1 MNVLRRLAQRLTALP
16 PPMVAGLLAV
26 VAALLAMRLLGLTW
40 LLAVNVP
47 FSDQWALLT
56 RLYNG
61 FQWSDAAAAFI
72 WQHGPHRQGLN
83 FSLVL
88 PAYHF
93 SDWNVR
99 WDSLWTACVQLVAGL
114 LALRLRRRLLPAPW
128 SVWDAVLL
136 LAFWGVGTFET
147 VLVAPNASHSVFPLL
162 LLMGLLNVWLAAPG
176 FLNHLALVALVVS
189 LGFTGFGLTALPALM
204 LVALIDVWR
213 GSGTQCQRAMVV
225 LAAGVLTLLAFL
237 HRYQFVVA
245 ADGFQVLRPDPT
257 DYLRFMAA
265 MLSHFLLML
274 QRSSPWV
281 LYPAGALLLAAWV
294 GACLW
299 GVRRLSRPARVPD
312 SDRALWQV
320 CVVLAGCSLVFAL
333 LTAYGRAQLGVGSAM
348 ASRYTALLLPGLL
361 AVYLLL
367 FRHRERWSVL
377 LLAMVVLFAAR
388 LLPETREAWLLGRY
402 YAGMKLCW
410 LEQHQATGSVAQA
423 DARLQALDVRGQFQ
437 PGWLGRQAQW
447 DLMARERLGPLSP
460 SAAAEPLL
468 QVYPQP
474 CELLR

>member
-1 MNVLRRLAQRLTALP
+1 MTVLRRVAQRLSALP
-16 PPMVAGLLAV
+16 PPIVTGLLALTAGLLAV
-26 VAALLAMRLLGLTW
+26 RLLGLSW

-61 FQWSDAAAAFI
+61 FQWSDAAVAFI

-99 WDSLWTACVQLVAGL
+99 WDSLWTAGVQLAAGL

-128 SVWDAVLL
+128 SLWDAVLL
-136 LAFWGVGTFET
+136 LAFWGVCTFET
-147 VLVAPNASHSVFPLL
+147 VIVAPNASHSIFPLM
-162 LLMGLLNVWLAAPG
+162 LLMLLLNVWVAAPG
-176 FLNHLALVALVVS
+176 FPNHIAVTALVVC

-204 LVALIDVWR
+204 LVALIDVWCGNGAPRRR
-213 GSGTQCQRAMVV
+213 GMVV
-225 LAAGVLTLLAFL
+225 LAAGAITLLAFL
-237 HRYQFVVA
+237 HRYQFVVS
-245 ADGFQVLRPDPT
+245 ADGFEVLRPDPT

-265 MLSHFLLML
+265 MLSHFLLVL
-274 QRSSPWV
+274 QRPSPWV
-281 LYPAGALLLAAWV
+281 LYPAGALLLATWV
-294 GACLW
+294 GAWVW
-299 GVRRLSRPARVPD
+299 GVRRLVRPAAGPEGERP
-312 SDRALWQV
+312 LWQV
-320 CVVLAGCSLVFAL
+320 CVVLTGCSLVFAL
-333 LTAYGRAQLGVGSAM
+333 LTAYGRAQLGVGAAM

-367 FRHRERWSVL
+367 FRHRDRLAPL
-377 LLAMVVLFAAR
+377 LLAMLLLFTVRVV
-388 LLPETREAWLLGRY
+388 PETREAYLLGRY

-410 LEQHQATGSVAQA
+410 LEQYRDGGGVAAA
-423 DARLQALDVRGQFQ
+423 DARVQALDARAQFQ

-447 DLMARERLGPLSP
+447 DLMEQQRLGPLAPAAP
-460 SAAAEPLL
+460 SEPLL
-468 QVYPQP
+468 RIYPQP

>member
-1 MNVLRRLAQRLTALP
+1 MNALQRLARSLAALP
-16 PPMVAGLLAV
+16 PPVVAGLLLV
-26 VAALLAMRLLGLTW
+26 LAALLVLRLLGMTW

-61 FQWSDAAAAFI
+61 FQWSDAAVAFI

-99 WDSLWTACVQLVAGL
+99 WDSLWTASVQLVAGL
-114 LALRLRRRLLPAPW
+114 LALRLRRRLLPVPW

-136 LAFWGVGTFET
+136 LAFWGVCTFET
-147 VLVAPNASHSVFPLL
+147 VVVAPNASHSIFPLL
-162 LLMGLLNVWLAAPG
+162 LLLGLLNVWLATPG
-176 FLNHLALVALVVS
+176 LLNRLALIALVAS

-213 GSGTQCQRAMVV
+213 GTGAQRQRAMVV
-225 LAAGVLTLLAFL
+225 LGAVVLTLLAFL
-237 HRYQFVVA
+237 HQYQFVVS
-245 ADGFQVLRPDPT
+245 ADGFQVIRPDPT
-257 DYLRFMAA
+257 DYLRFMSA

-299 GVRRLSRPARVPD
+299 GVRRLSRPAGIPD
-312 SDRALWQV
+312 REHALWQV
-320 CVVLAGCSLVFAL
+320 CVVLMGCSLMFVL
-333 LTAYGRAQLGVGSAM
+333 LTAYGRAQLGVGAAM
-348 ASRYTALLLPGLL
+348 ASRYTALLLPGML

-367 FRHRERWSVL
+367 FRHRERWAVL
-377 LLAMVVLFAAR
+377 LLALLLLFVAR
-388 LLPETREAWLLGRY
+388 ALPETREAWLLGRY

-410 LEQHQATGSVAQA
+410 LEQQRITGSVASA
-423 DARLQALDVRGQFQ
+423 DAHLQALDTRAQFQ

-447 DLMARERLGPLSP
+447 DLMARERLGPLASQA
-460 SAAAEPLL
+460 SASPLL
-468 QVYPQP
+468 RWYPQP

>member
-1 MNVLRRLAQRLTALP
+1 MNAAQRLARWLAALP
-16 PPMVAGLLAV
+16 PTVVACVLLALAV
-26 VAALLAMRLLGLTW
+26 LLALRLLGMTW

-61 FQWSDAAAAFI
+61 FQWSDAAVAFI
-72 WQHGPHRQGLN
+72 WQHGPHRQGVS

-88 PAYHF
+88 PVYHF

-128 SVWDAVLL
+128 SLWDALLL
-136 LAFWGVGTFET
+136 LAFWGVCTFET
-147 VLVAPNASHSVFPLL
+147 VVVAPNASHSIFPLL
-162 LLMGLLNVWLAAPG
+162 LLMLLLNVWLAVPG
-176 FLNHLALVALVVS
+176 LMNHLALVALVMC

-213 GSGTQCQRAMVV
+213 GTGAQRLRAMVV
-225 LAAGVLTLLAFL
+225 LAAGLLTLLAFL
-237 HRYQFVVA
+237 HRYQFVVS

-257 DYLRFMAA
+257 DYLRFTAA
-265 MLSHFLLML
+265 MLSHFLLIL
-274 QRSSPWV
+274 QRTSPWV
-281 LYPAGALLLAAWV
+281 LYPAGALLLAVWV

-299 GVRRLSRPARVPD
+299 GVRRLSRPAGDPD
-312 SDRALWQV
+312 GERALWQV
-320 CVVLAGCSLVFAL
+320 CVVLVGCSLGFAL
-333 LTAYGRAQLGVGSAM
+333 LTAYGRAQLGVGAAM

-367 FRHRERWSVL
+367 FRYRERWALL
-377 LLAMVVLFAAR
+377 LLALLLLFGAR
-388 LLPETREAWLLGRY
+388 VLPETREAWLLGRY

-410 LEQHQATGSVAQA
+410 LEQHQDTGSVAAA
-423 DARLQALDVRGQFQ
+423 DAQVLVLDARGQFQ

-447 DLMARERLGPLSP
+447 DLMARERLGPLAP
-460 SAAAEPLL
+460 QASASPLL
-468 QVYPQP
+468 RWYPQP

>member
-1 MNVLRRLAQRLTALP
+1 MNALRRLAQWLTALP

-26 VAALLAMRLLGLTW
+26 VAALLAARLLGLTW

-61 FQWSDAAAAFI
+61 FQWSDAAIAFI

-128 SVWDAVLL
+128 SLWDAVLL
-136 LAFWGVGTFET
+136 LAFWGVCTFET
-147 VLVAPNASHSVFPLL
+147 LVVAPNASHSIFPLL
-162 LLMGLLNVWLAAPG
+162 LLMLLLNVWLAAPG
-176 FLNHLALVALVVS
+176 LLNHLALIALVVC

-213 GSGTQCQRAMVV
+213 GAGAQRQRAMVV

-237 HRYQFVVA
+237 HRYQFVVS

-274 QRSSPWV
+274 QRPSPWV

-294 GACLW
+294 GAWLW
-299 GVRRLSRPARVPD
+299 GVRSLSRPAADRD
-312 SDRALWQV
+312 GGRALWQV
-320 CVVLAGCSLVFAL
+320 CVVLIGCSLVFAL
-333 LTAYGRAQLGVGSAM
+333 LTAYGRAQLGVGAAM

-361 AVYLLL
+361 AVHLLL
-367 FRHRERWSVL
+367 FRHRDRLGPLLLVL
-377 LLAMVVLFAAR
+377 LLLFTVR
-388 LLPETREAWLLGRY
+388 VLPETREAYLLGRY

-410 LEQHQATGSVAQA
+410 LEQYRAGGGVAAA
-423 DARLQALDVRGQFQ
+423 DARLRALDARAQFQ
-437 PGWLGRQAQW
+437 PGWLGGAAQW
-447 DLMARERLGPLSP
+447 DLMERQRLGPLAPGAP
-460 SAAAEPLL
+460 SEPLL
-468 QVYPQP
+468 RLYPQP

>member
-1 MNVLRRLAQRLTALP
+1 MNAVQRLARWLAALP
-16 PPMVAGLLAV
+16 PTVVGRVLLVLAVLLA
-26 VAALLAMRLLGLTW
+26 LRLLGLTW

-61 FQWSDAAAAFI
+61 FQWSDAAIAFI
-72 WQHGPHRQGLN
+72 WQHGPHRQGLS

-99 WDSLWTACVQLVAGL
+99 LDSLWTAAVQLLAGA

-128 SVWDAVLL
+128 SIWDVVLL
-136 LAFWGVGTFET
+136 LAFWGVCTFET
-147 VLVAPNASHSVFPLL
+147 VVVAPNASHSIFPLL
-162 LLMGLLNVWLAAPG
+162 LLMLLLNVWLAAPSL
-176 FLNHLALVALVVS
+176 LNQWALIALVVS

-204 LVALIDVWR
+204 MVALLDAWR
-213 GSGTQCQRAMVV
+213 GTGTQRQRSVVV

-274 QRSSPWV
+274 QRSSPWI
-281 LYPAGALLLAAWV
+281 LYPVGAVLLTIWV
-294 GACLW
+294 GMCLW
-299 GVRRLSRPARVPD
+299 GVRRLIRPAGDPD
-312 SDRALWQV
+312 GERALWQV
-320 CVVLAGCSLVFAL
+320 CVVLTGCSLVFAL

-348 ASRYTALLLPGLL
+348 ASRYTALLMPGLL
-361 AVYLLL
+361 ALYLLL
-367 FRHRERWSVL
+367 FRHRERWAVL
-377 LLAMVVLFAAR
+377 LLALLLLFAAR
-388 LLPETREAWLLGRY
+388 VLPETREAWLLGRY

-410 LEQHQATGSVAQA
+410 IELHQATGSVAAA
-423 DARLQALDVRGQFQ
+423 DDRLQALATRAQFQ

-460 SAAAEPLL
+460 SAPAEPLL

>member
-1 MNVLRRLAQRLTALP
+1 MNALQRLAHRLTALP
-16 PPMVAGLLAV
+16 SPVVNSFLWVLGVLLAV
-26 VAALLAMRLLGLTW
+26 RLLGLTW

-61 FQWSDAAAAFI
+61 FQWSDVAVAFI

-99 WDSLWTACVQLVAGL
+99 WDSLWTACVQLLAGA

-136 LAFWGVGTFET
+136 LAFWGVATFET
-147 VLVAPNASHSVFPLL
+147 VIVAPNASHSIFPLFLL
-162 LLMGLLNVWLAAPG
+162 LLLLNVWLAPPG
-176 FLNHLALVALVVS
+176 AAQITGLVVLVVC

-204 LVALIDVWR
+204 LVALIEAWR
-213 GSGTQCQRAMVV
+213 GSGASRRPAFGV
-225 LAAGVLTLLAFL
+225 LAAGVSTLLLFL
-237 HRYQFVVA
+237 YRYQFVVS

-257 DYLRFMAA
+257 DYLRFVAA
-265 MLSHFLLML
+265 MLSHFLLMV
-274 QRSSPWV
+274 QRASPWF
-281 LYPAGALLLAAWV
+281 LYPAGALLLAGWL
-294 GACLW
+294 GAFFW
-299 GVRRLSRPARVPD
+299 GVRALSRSGPTT
-312 SDRALWQV
+312 SDQRSLWQV
-320 CVVLAGCSLVFAL
+320 CVVLAGCSLAFAV

-348 ASRYTALLLPGLL
+348 ASRYTALLLPGVL

-367 FRHRERWSVL
+367 FQHRDRWGPL
-377 LLAMVVLFAAR
+377 LLALLLLFAVR
-388 LLPETREAWLLGRY
+388 VVPETREAFLLGRY

-410 LEQHQATGSVAQA
+410 LEQYRVGGGVAAA
-423 DARLQALDVRGQFQ
+423 DARVQALDARAQFQ
-437 PGWLGRQAQW
+437 PGWLGRQVQW
-447 DLMARERLGPLSP
+447 DLMERERLGPL
-460 SAAAEPLL
+460 AAQASSEPLL
-468 QVYPQP
+468 RLYPQP

>member
-1 MNVLRRLAQRLTALP
+1 MTVLQRLAQRLTALP
-16 PPMVAGLLAV
+16 PSIVTGLLALT
-26 VAALLAMRLLGLTW
+26 AALLAVRLLGLTW

-61 FQWSDAAAAFI
+61 FQWSDAAVAFI

-99 WDSLWTACVQLVAGL
+99 WDSLWTAGVQLAAGL

-128 SVWDAVLL
+128 SLWDAVLL
-136 LAFWGVGTFET
+136 LAFWGVCTFET
-147 VLVAPNASHSVFPLL
+147 VIVAPNASHSIFPLL
-162 LLMGLLNVWLAAPG
+162 LLMLLLNVWLATPG
-176 FLNHLALVALVVS
+176 FLNHVAVIALVVC
-189 LGFTGFGLTALPALM
+189 LGFTGFGLTALPAVM

-213 GSGTQCQRAMVV
+213 STGALRRRGMVV
-225 LAAGVLTLLAFL
+225 LASGALTLLAFL
-237 HRYQFVVA
+237 HRYQFVVSA
-245 ADGFQVLRPDPT
+245 EGFEVLRPDPT

-265 MLSHFLLML
+265 MLSHFLLTV
-274 QRSSPWV
+274 QHPSAWV

-294 GACLW
+294 GAWGW
-299 GVRRLSRPARVPD
+299 GVRRLVRPSGEREGVCP
-312 SDRALWQV
+312 LWQA
-320 CVVLAGCSLVFAL
+320 CVVLTGCSLLFVL
-333 LTAYGRAQLGVGSAM
+333 LTAYGRAQLGVGAAM

-367 FRHRERWSVL
+367 FRQRDRLAPL
-377 LLAMVVLFAAR
+377 LLVMLLLFTVRVV
-388 LLPETREAWLLGRY
+388 PETREAYLLGRY

-410 LEQHQATGSVAQA
+410 LEQYRTSGAVAAA
-423 DARLQALDVRGQFQ
+423 DARLQALDVRAQFQ

-447 DLMARERLGPLSP
+447 DLMERQRLGPLAAGAP
-460 SAAAEPLL
+460 SEPLL
-468 QVYPQP
+468 RLYPAP

>member
-1 MNVLRRLAQRLTALP
+1 MNVLRRLAHRLTALP
-16 PPMVAGLLAV
+16 PPTVTGLLAV
-26 VAALLAMRLLGLTW
+26 FAVLLAARLLGLTW

-56 RLYNG
+56 RLFNG
-61 FQWSDAAAAFI
+61 FQWSDAAVAFI

-99 WDSLWTACVQLVAGL
+99 WDSFWTACVQLAAGL

-128 SVWDAVLL
+128 SLWDAVLF
-136 LAFWGVGTFET
+136 LAFWGVCTFET
-147 VLVAPNASHSVFPLL
+147 VIVAPNASHSIFPLL
-162 LLMGLLNVWLAAPG
+162 LLLLLLNVWLAAPTPV
-176 FLNHLALVALVVS
+176 NHLAVAVLVVC

-204 LVALIDVWR
+204 LVGVLDVWR
-213 GSGTQCQRAMVV
+213 GTRVQRQRAVVV

-237 HRYQFVVA
+237 HRYQFVVSA
-245 ADGFQVLRPDPT
+245 EGFQVLRPDPT

-265 MLSHFLLML
+265 MLSHFLLMV
-274 QRSSPWV
+274 QRSSPWF
-281 LYPAGALLLAAWV
+281 LYPAGALLLAAWI
-294 GACLW
+294 GAWLW
-299 GVRRLSRPARVPD
+299 GVRRLSRPAIERNGE
-312 SDRALWQV
+312 RAMWQV
-320 CVVLAGCSLVFAL
+320 CVVLIGCSLVFAL
-333 LTAYGRAQLGVGSAM
+333 LTAYGRAQLGVGAAM
-348 ASRYTALLLPGLL
+348 ASRYTALLLPGVL

-367 FRHRERWSVL
+367 FRQRDRLGPLLLVL
-377 LLAMVVLFAAR
+377 LLLFSVR
-388 LLPETREAWLLGRY
+388 VLPETREAYLLGRY

-410 LEQHQATGSVAQA
+410 LEQYRAVGGVAAA
-423 DARLQALDVRGQFQ
+423 DARLQAMDARAQFQ

-447 DLMARERLGPLSP
+447 DLMGQQRLGPLAPGAP
-460 SAAAEPLL
+460 SEPLL
-468 QVYPQP
+468 RIYPRP

>member
-1 MNVLRRLAQRLTALP
+1 MNALRRLAQWLTALP

-26 VAALLAMRLLGLTW
+26 VAALLAARLLGLTW

-61 FQWSDAAAAFI
+61 FQWSDAAIAFI

-128 SVWDAVLL
+128 SLWDAVLL
-136 LAFWGVGTFET
+136 LAFWGVCTFET
-147 VLVAPNASHSVFPLL
+147 LVVAPNASHSIFPLL
-162 LLMGLLNVWLAAPG
+162 LLMLLLNVWLAAPG
-176 FLNHLALVALVVS
+176 LLNHLALIALAVC

-213 GSGTQCQRAMVV
+213 GAGAQRQRAMVV

-237 HRYQFVVA
+237 HRYQFVVS

-274 QRSSPWV
+274 QRPSPWV

-294 GACLW
+294 VAWLW
-299 GVRRLSRPARVPD
+299 GVRHLSRPAAERD
-312 SDRALWQV
+312 GERTLWQV
-320 CVVLAGCSLVFAL
+320 CVVLIGCSLVFAL
-333 LTAYGRAQLGVGSAM
+333 LTAYGRAQLGVGAAM

-367 FRHRERWSVL
+367 FLHRDRLGPLLLVL
-377 LLAMVVLFAAR
+377 LLLFAAR
-388 LLPETREAWLLGRY
+388 VLPETREAYLLGRY

-410 LEQHQATGSVAQA
+410 LEQYRAGGDVAAA
-423 DARLQALDVRGQFQ
+423 DVRLQALDARAQFQ

-447 DLMARERLGPLSP
+447 DLMEQQRLGPLAPGAP
-460 SAAAEPLL
+460 SEPLL
-468 QVYPQP
+468 RLYPQP
-474 CELLR
+474 CSLLR